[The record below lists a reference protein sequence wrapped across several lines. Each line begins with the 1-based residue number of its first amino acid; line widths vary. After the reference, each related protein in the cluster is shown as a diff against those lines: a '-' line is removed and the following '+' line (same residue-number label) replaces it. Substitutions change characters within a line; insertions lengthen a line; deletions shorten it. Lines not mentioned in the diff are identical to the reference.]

1 LKTSLPESETYT
13 TIGGFLM
20 NVAGHVLQAGE
31 TIEHDGLRFHVERV
45 ERRRLL
51 LVRLELP
58 ETKDESSADAE
69 TRAVHASR

>member
-1 LKTSLPESETYT
+1 
-13 TIGGFLM
+13 
-20 NVAGHVLQAGE
+20 VLQAGE

-58 ETKDESSADAE
+58 EKVAVPRAE
-69 TRAVHASR
+69 TATRSIDLSR